1 MIILGLKI
9 KNESTFWEII
19 VKKIVKTSAIS
30 LVSLIIGLGAGI
42 FFSTS
47 AQDEKV
53 FELRTYKATPGN
65 LDNLHA
71 RFRDHTTRI
80 FRKHGMEVIGYWSPT
95 SEEEREDT
103 LVYLLGHDNQAA
115 ADQSWQDFIADPEW
129 ARVAEESNRN
139 GQILGGIERKYMVAT
154 DYSPMR

>member
-1 MIILGLKI
+1 MNKFI
-9 KNESTFWEII
+9 
-19 VKKIVKTSAIS
+19 KTSAVS
-30 LVSLIIGLGAGI
+30 LISLIIGLGAGI

-47 AQDEKV
+47 AQDQKV
-53 FELRTYKATPGN
+53 FELRTYTATPGN

-103 LVYLLGHDNQAA
+103 LVYLLGHDSQEAA
-115 ADQSWQDFIADPEW
+115 NASWQAFIADPEW
-129 ARVAEESNRN
+129 ERVAEESNRN
-139 GQILGGIERKYMVAT
+139 GQILGGIERKYIVAT
-154 DYSPMR
+154 DYSPMK